1 MVRVRHIPG
10 GSVDLASLLSL
21 LSLLSNRAIGLMVG
35 VIGDC
40 R

>member
-21 LSLLSNRAIGLMVG
+21 LSNRAIGTNLG
-35 VIGDC
+35 RIAPKL
-40 R
+40 